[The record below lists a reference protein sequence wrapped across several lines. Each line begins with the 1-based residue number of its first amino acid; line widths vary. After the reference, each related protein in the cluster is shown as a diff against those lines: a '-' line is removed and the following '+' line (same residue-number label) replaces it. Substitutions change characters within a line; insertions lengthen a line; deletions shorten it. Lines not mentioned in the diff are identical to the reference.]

1 MKVEELEKL
10 AEELYPKKWE
20 ELIRKAFIKGYQKR
34 EEEINGVVNGDLI
47 PKQKR
52 ELSFDL
58 EEEEKECK
66 QCNGTGTIIMEEL
79 KVIGLDGELE
89 WDFEVPV
96 SCGCEVNEY

>member
-1 MKVEELEKL
+1 M
-10 AEELYPKKWE
+10 
-20 ELIRKAFIKGYQKR
+20 
-34 EEEINGVVNGDLI
+34 
-47 PKQKR
+47 
-52 ELSFDL
+52 
-58 EEEEKECK
+58 EKECK